1 MEVLWWLLAVVLM
14 LAGLAGTV
22 VPVLPGPVFIL
33 AGAVI
38 GAWVGNFT
46 LVSGGTVVILA
57 VLAIVAWVLDFVA
70 GLLGAKGAGASRQAL
85 LGASDDLDGQMAQV
99 AGALALP
106 PPQPGSRCVHCN
118 AVLQEAAPADVA
130 GVVPPYV
137 LQTQPAFRRCPACER
152 VYWRGT
158 HWRGFER
165 KVELWRAAQRS
176 LERPRSPTV

>member
-1 MEVLWWLLAVVLM
+1 MEVLWWLLAVILM

-85 LGASDDLDGQMAQV
+85 LGATLGTV
-99 AGALALP
+99 AGLFFGLVGVLLLP
-106 PPQPGSRCVHCN
+106 FVG
-118 AVLQEAAPADVA
+118 AVA
-130 GVVPPYV
+130 GEWIARGSGERALKVGAATWVGVILGMAAKVVI
-137 LQTQPAFRRCPACER
+137 
-152 VYWRGT
+152 
-158 HWRGFER
+158 GFTMIG
-165 KVELWRAAQRS
+165 VFIVAL
-176 LERPRSPTV
+176 LV

>member
-1 MEVLWWLLAVVLM
+1 MKLLVDSMLGTLGKWLRLLGYDAAIAASHATDAELVRQARGEGRVILTRDRE
-14 LAGLAGTV
+14 LAGRRGV
-22 VPVLPGPVFIL
+22 
-33 AGAVI
+33 
-38 GAWVGNFT
+38 
-46 LVSGGTVVILA
+46 
-57 VLAIVAWVLDFVA
+57 
-70 GLLGAKGAGASRQAL
+70 QAL
-85 LGASDDLDGQMAQV
+85 LVASDDLDVQMAQV